1 MEKINLHN
9 YEAFFLDYSEGNLD
23 SVQVQELMD
32 FLKENPALQSELED
46 SFEGIELVPAF
57 GSELDKSFLKKEGIQ
72 KEEVEELMIASIEG
86 QLSKE
91 QEYELTQYVTDNSL
105 QKTFAYYKNTI
116 LVPNVAETYGNKSRL
131 KKGDAVLNLLGDG
144 VVEVEELMIAS
155 IEGQLTKEQEVQ
167 LSTYVTDNSLHK
179 TFAFYK
185 NTILVPNVLE
195 TYGNKSDLKKRDA
208 LIIPIGYRIAAA
220 AAVVVLFFGLYLNNN
235 LSGEGALLDEVQTA
249 EVKEPNQF
257 YPKETLPNTN
267 SNSRLTNLETI
278 QNPNHSENNFIAE
291 KDQKQD
297 IDPSDSIKVQPV
309 KIDQEELI
317 PNNIADRDSIETTIP
332 TNVFKE
338 DDVAIV
344 ESKKD
349 NIVSEE
355 PIKFITNLAGNVFNK
370 DVSYQRDK
378 NTESD
383 QYVAHH
389 FTLGRFEFER
399 KKH

>member
-9 YEAFFLDYSEGNLD
+9 YEAFFLDYSEGSLTKI
-23 SVQVQELMD
+23 QVEELMD
-32 FLKENPALQSELED
+32 FLKENPSLQAELED

-72 KEEVEELMIASIEG
+72 EEEVEELMIASIEG

-91 QEYELTQYVTDNSL
+91 QEYELTTYVSDNSL
-105 QKTFAYYKNTI
+105 QKTFSY
-116 LVPNVAETYGNKSRL
+116 
-131 KKGDAVLNLLGDG
+131 
-144 VVEVEELMIAS
+144 
-155 IEGQLTKEQEVQ
+155 
-167 LSTYVTDNSLHK
+167 
-179 TFAFYK
+179 FK

-195 TYGNKSDLKKRDA
+195 TYGNKSELKKRDA
-208 LIIPIGYRIAAA
+208 IIIPLGYRIAAA

-235 LSGEGALLDEVQTA
+235 LSGEATLSDSVQTA
-249 EVKEPNQF
+249 EVQEPNQF
-257 YPKETLPNTN
+257 YPKENLPNAN
-267 SNSRLTNLETI
+267 YNSRLTSLGANQH
-278 QNPNHSENNFIAE
+278 QNYSENNFIAE
-291 KDQKQD
+291 KDHKKD
-297 IDPSDSIKVQPV
+297 VDGVDTV
-309 KIDQEELI
+309 KIQPGKLDQENLI
-317 PNNIADRDSIETTIP
+317 PNNLANNDSINSNKEIP
-332 TNVFKE
+332 SNDFKE
-338 DDVAIV
+338 DDIAIV
-344 ESKKD
+344 DSKQD

-389 FTLGRFEFER
+389 FKLGRFEFER